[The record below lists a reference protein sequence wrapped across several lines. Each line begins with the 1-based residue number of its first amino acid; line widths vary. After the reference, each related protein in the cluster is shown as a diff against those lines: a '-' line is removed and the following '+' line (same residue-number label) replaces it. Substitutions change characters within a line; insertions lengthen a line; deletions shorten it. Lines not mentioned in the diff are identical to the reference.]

1 MKTPPTVPAPL
12 PTDHRILR
20 LAGLLNLSKRET
32 IGAVVE
38 TWAWLHAQAHD
49 GVVPQPLVLL
59 DTVAEIEGFGEA
71 AVAVGLVGTADGHI
85 VAPAELRQAQGT
97 ARRAGTADDEK
108 RKEYEREKKR
118 KQRKGSR
125 LTGKPKP
132 TTPKGDAPAA
142 ATTPSRRARRLGTVA
157 PGQDVLLLWSKQN
170 GEWFYKVT
178 GATPTLTGTVSDQEN
193 PTLADA
199 LKALLDARL
208 TQVQKTKGSL
218 DIPTF
223 SPSMEQL
230 VEAARRE
237 QADRQAAAVAA
248 ARVNEGN
255 VAFDH
260 AAADDDQG
268 DADWFSITTDCNA
281 KSKPKVD
288 APSDATEPVN
298 AHQQDASAGD
308 NLGTTGGQHGD
319 MGTCPQNVPGTP
331 TGERVVSPSND
342 NGLDA
347 ARCPPKCPH
356 DATGTVPSSS
366 SSSMSYGIENKDT
379 TTTRTTADH
388 ERDTTRDA
396 EQGDDFSRYLTAT
409 KAATASGETFKPLD
423 PETAAHVQ
431 RLADA
436 LGDTTD
442 AVRRQGRQNPGLLD
456 ARLRALGIDPKTG
469 HPLPPK
475 TSTSGKRSRSH
486 EDAPGSP
493 ASVGTSV
500 QTGTDVQP
508 SGDVLAAPATTA
520 TSGGSTTP
528 TGAAHDD
535 ADDLE
540 RDHEEPV
547 TLTAADIDRRRRE
560 VLQAVRSYT
569 G

>member
-142 ATTPSRRARRLGTVA
+142 ATTPSRRARRLG
-157 PGQDVLLLWSKQN
+157 
-170 GEWFYKVT
+170 WFYKVT

-230 VEAARRE
+230 VEAASMEQLVEAAESRQTGRR
-237 QADRQAAAVAA
+237 
-248 ARVNEGN
+248 
-255 VAFDH
+255 
-260 AAADDDQG
+260 
-268 DADWFSITTDCNA
+268 
-281 KSKPKVD
+281 
-288 APSDATEPVN
+288 
-298 AHQQDASAGD
+298 
-308 NLGTTGGQHGD
+308 
-319 MGTCPQNVPGTP
+319 
-331 TGERVVSPSND
+331 
-342 NGLDA
+342 
-347 ARCPPKCPH
+347 
-356 DATGTVPSSS
+356 
-366 SSSMSYGIENKDT
+366 
-379 TTTRTTADH
+379 
-388 ERDTTRDA
+388 
-396 EQGDDFSRYLTAT
+396 
-409 KAATASGETFKPLD
+409 
-423 PETAAHVQ
+423 Q
-431 RLADA
+431 RL
-436 LGDTTD
+436 
-442 AVRRQGRQNPGLLD
+442 RRLVSM
-456 ARLRALGIDPKTG
+456 K
-469 HPLPPK
+469 
-475 TSTSGKRSRSH
+475 
-486 EDAPGSP
+486 
-493 ASVGTSV
+493 
-500 QTGTDVQP
+500 
-508 SGDVLAAPATTA
+508 AT
-520 TSGGSTTP
+520 
-528 TGAAHDD
+528 
-535 ADDLE
+535 
-540 RDHEEPV
+540 
-547 TLTAADIDRRRRE
+547 
-560 VLQAVRSYT
+560 
-569 G
+569 